1 LGFVFQNMGRNPTY
15 AFTFTYCNAFFPRQY
30 YATLSGAIIFF
41 SSFLN
46 FLIPSLVRWCEN
58 RGE

>member
-1 LGFVFQNMGRNPTY
+1 MGRNPTY
-15 AFTFTYCNAFFPRQY
+15 AFTFTYCNTYFPKKY
-30 YATLSGAIIFF
+30 YATLSGSVIFF

-58 RGE
+58 RGD